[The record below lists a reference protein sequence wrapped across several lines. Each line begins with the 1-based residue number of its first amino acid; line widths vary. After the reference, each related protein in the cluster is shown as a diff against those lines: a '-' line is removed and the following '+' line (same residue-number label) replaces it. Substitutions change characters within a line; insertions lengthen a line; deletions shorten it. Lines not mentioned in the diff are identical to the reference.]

1 MEPEARYTLIGA
13 VLLAL
18 IAGALGAF
26 VWLSSSGRTSDFNF
40 FTVYFERQSLDG
52 LQIGG
57 DVNMRGVK
65 VGRVE
70 NYSISSDNINRVD
83 VVLRVSRNMPVSE
96 NTTAVVARNLVTGI
110 ARINLETPG
119 KPGPELTAVPPGER
133 FPVIPEGTSDLDQIA
148 TSLNRLAQ
156 KSNTGLDNL
165 NRVLDPA
172 NQKALSETLIAV
184 RDLTQGL
191 RDRLPLLDSS
201 ARSVNS
207 AAAEFQKTSQ
217 ALGTATRDVN
227 AVIQP
232 IGQETTAALRDA
244 RAALQTFTETGRALE
259 QRVNTSLSSLDT
271 QIGAL
276 TNKSTGALD
285 VGVLELRATAE
296 EVRSSVELISR
307 ALDRLQDP
315 KAALFGP
322 SNAQYGPGEEPRR

>member
-1 MEPEARYTLIGA
+1 
-13 VLLAL
+13 
-18 IAGALGAF
+18 
-26 VWLSSSGRTSDFNF
+26 
-40 FTVYFERQSLDG
+40 
-52 LQIGG
+52 
-57 DVNMRGVK
+57 
-65 VGRVE
+65 
-70 NYSISSDNINRVD
+70 VD

-119 KPGPELTAVPPGER
+119 KPGPELRAAPAGER

-165 NRVLDPA
+165 NRVMDPA
-172 NQKALSETLIAV
+172 NQKALADTLQAV

-201 ARSVNS
+201 ARGISS
-207 AAAEFQKTSQ
+207 AAVEFQRTSQ
-217 ALGTATRDVN
+217 ELGTATRSVN
-227 AVIQP
+227 SMIQP

-244 RAALQTFTETGRALE
+244 RAALQIFTETGRALE
-259 QRVNTSLSSLDT
+259 QRVNASLSGLDA
-271 QIGAL
+271 QIGTL
-276 TNKSTGALD
+276 TSKSTGALD

-296 EVRSSVELISR
+296 ELRTSVELISR

-322 SNAQYGPGEEPRR
+322 SNEQYGPGEEPRR